1 MHTKDSSSNQ
11 IRLARLVIRKF
22 WSVFFLNTAGGIQP
36 QLATVARNGA
46 HDGSP
51 CTWFDPNHKHR
62 RQRSS
67 FFCLPGSNLR
77 TWGQGHCVYRKPW
90 AGPFG
95 VWGVVHDRISPE
107 GLKESSSV
115 RHFAGVRGRF
125 DCSSPG
131 RLRVPCQQHNTDA
144 INEAPKPD
152 THSPALNAVEGVR
165 GPVCLVSGR
174 VLPGSRAGR
183 AGYAAGEMCLPI
195 SLGAINN
202 IPAMN
207 SQRGGGNRA
216 AAGQRVLPDT
226 GTGRAGQQRHFSC
239 AQRKFLGGRLVG
251 DLGRRFPGVQV
262 LSNEFGPAVVITQGI
277 FSAGGFRKTVSPL
290 SWFDGFLPTR
300 STLGSGGRCL
310 FFFPQNKQLWLKRTP
325 VIVGP
330 LKGWERRPVG
340 HTGGIFGT
348 VSYSLC
354 PRLWV
359 LPLIAFWSVFHARNN
374 FFAHNRQL
382 LESNSNSK
390 QAPAFG
396 SFVGGLECFA
406 IPDHA
411 PRRHSKQTSGNV
423 GVGAR
428 IVFRS
433 RTGAEKVG
441 ADDAPEPPFSRVRFS
456 TKSPRFET
464 GVASFC
470 TQPNGFVQRVN

>member
-1 MHTKDSSSNQ
+1 MRTKDSSSNQ

-77 TWGQGHCVYRKPW
+77 AWGRGHCVYRKPW
-90 AGPFG
+90 AGPFEG
-95 VWGVVHDRISPE
+95 WGVVHDRISPE

-131 RLRVPCQQHNTDA
+131 RLWVPSQQHNADA
-144 INEAPKPD
+144 INKAPKPD
-152 THSPALNAVEGVR
+152 THSPAQNASNGVR
-165 GPVCLVSGR
+165 GAVCLVSGR

-195 SLGAINN
+195 FLEAINN

-239 AQRKFLGGRLVG
+239 AKQKFLGGRLVG
-251 DLGRRFPGVQV
+251 ELCQRSPGVPV
-262 LSNEFGPAVVITQGI
+262 LSNHFGHAVVARLQR

-290 SWFDGFLPTR
+290 SWFDGSLSTR
-300 STLGSGGRCL
+300 LTVGSGGRCL
-310 FFFPQNKQLWLKRTP
+310 FFYPQNKQFWLKRTP
-325 VIVGP
+325 VNVGP
-330 LKGWERRPVG
+330 LNGWERRPVG

-359 LPLIAFWSVFHARNN
+359 LPGIAFWSVFHAPNN

-396 SFVGGLECFA
+396 SFVGGLKCFA

-411 PRRHSKQTSGNV
+411 SRRHSKQTSWDV
-423 GVGAR
+423 GVWER
-428 IVFRS
+428 IVLRS
-433 RTGAEKVG
+433 RQGAEKAG
-441 ADDAPEPPFSRVRFS
+441 ADGGTEPPFSRVRFS

-464 GVASFC
+464 G
-470 TQPNGFVQRVN
+470 